1 MLIQFDYCAPQLRT
15 SLSFLALNTGVCCE
29 FCPLGARM
37 AALQRRFHHW
47 VGWGGHNVDILL
59 AVAYC
64 SVFIRIHS
72 VHCCKCVCKGVHT
85 YVHTYMHI
93 FAHARAHTDRHT
105 HSYTHTHTQTITD
118 RQTCAFT
125 HADKDQQGKLQLALY
140 IYIIMYT
147 IHRTIYVLERN
158 SYDCPHL
165 AILCN
170 VMPCVCVC
178 ASIYV
183 WVYIRIY
190 VYYAYMKQS
199 MSVALCCH

>member
-1 MLIQFDYCAPQLRT
+1 
-15 SLSFLALNTGVCCE
+15 
-29 FCPLGARM
+29 M

-47 VGWGGHNVDILL
+47 VGWGDHNVDILL

-64 SVFIRIHS
+64 SGFMRIHS
-72 VHCCKCVCKGVHT
+72 VHCCKCVCKGAHT

-105 HSYTHTHTQTITD
+105 HSYTHTRRQSQTD
-118 RQTCAFT
+118 RHAHSHMQTKISRVNCNL
-125 HADKDQQGKLQLALY
+125 HC

-158 SYDCPHL
+158 SYDCPYL

-190 VYYAYMKQS
+190 VYAYMKQS